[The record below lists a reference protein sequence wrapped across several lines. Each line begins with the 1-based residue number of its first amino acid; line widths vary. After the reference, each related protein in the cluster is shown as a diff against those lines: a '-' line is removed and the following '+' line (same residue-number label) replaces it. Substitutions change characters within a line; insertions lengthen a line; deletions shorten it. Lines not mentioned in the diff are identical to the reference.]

1 MDGNRFPCS
10 GTGTDDDITKPFS
23 LAVFRGW
30 VNARLQL
37 IVVAEPFADF
47 TLKRQRAQK
56 KGHPKAVSACRWF
69 VFAVPAQC
77 RGLKIHARICK
88 SGKETQKARKK
99 QGFHPTQQG
108 DSMV

>member
-1 MDGNRFPCS
+1 M
-10 GTGTDDDITKPFS
+10 DDDITKPFS
-23 LAVFRGW
+23 LAVLRGG

-47 TLKRQRAQK
+47 ALKRQRAQK
-56 KGHPKAVSACRWF
+56 KGHLQAVPACGWF

-77 RGLKIHARICK
+77 RGLKIHAHICK